1 PVQHIIHPLPHHYL
15 TAEDLPQN
23 FTWQNVNAHSYLTR
37 MRNQHIPQYC
47 GSCWAHSALSSL
59 ADRVKIMRSYTG
71 PDIDLSVQYLL
82 NCGIA
87 NETETHPHKLSCH
100 GGNSLYAYDYIHST
114 LGFIPEDSCLNY
126 IACSSESDEGW
137 CPEVRSLTTCAAWNV
152 CRTCDNIEPH
162 NIHAIQSEIYA
173 RGPIKAAINAN
184 PLRNYTGGILGSD
197 DDPAMLD
204 THHNHGVSIVGWGYD
219 EERKTQHWI
228 VRNSWGV
235 YWGEM
240 GFFRI

>member
-1 PVQHIIHPLPHHYL
+1 
-15 TAEDLPQN
+15 
-23 FTWQNVNAHSYLTR
+23 
-37 MRNQHIPQYC
+37 
-47 GSCWAHSALSSL
+47 
-59 ADRVKIMRSYTG
+59 MRSYTGPRARCRQSSGDTATAREETSESIPTRILDKLGPAPG

-126 IACSSESDEGW
+126 IACSSDSDEGW

-152 CRTCDNIEPH
+152 CRTCDKFQHGKGGLSHGEEETDEYGCRAVQAGSIPNVTILEFGSIEPH

-173 RGPIKAAINAN
+173 R
-184 PLRNYTGGILGSD
+184 
-197 DDPAMLD
+197 
-204 THHNHGVSIVGWGYD
+204 
-219 EERKTQHWI
+219 
-228 VRNSWGV
+228 
-235 YWGEM
+235 
-240 GFFRI
+240 